1 MGMGRNSSRIASK
14 RIANSGKAESDVD
27 DYDNDSDWNY
37 SSDRKPASKKR
48 KDKNSPR
55 RLKGK
60 SKNGEQQSSSSIAEG
75 SNTLSNYES
84 LPIEE
89 RKALLTQMCGVISEH
104 TKKMC
109 TRSRRCPQHTEEQ
122 RKAVRVFLLSQGPV
136 IGNTLSVETSD
147 EMHIDVDTYD
157 ESDNHSLHEAIGQMW
172 ENVSSTNSSP
182 ADCSYHS
189 NNGSVGKKKDKRL
202 QPFSNSSLKK
212 LKARPGGSGPSSIA
226 GGDSVT
232 SDLL

>member
-1 MGMGRNSSRIASK
+1 
-14 RIANSGKAESDVD
+14 
-27 DYDNDSDWNY
+27 
-37 SSDRKPASKKR
+37 
-48 KDKNSPR
+48 
-55 RLKGK
+55 
-60 SKNGEQQSSSSIAEG
+60 
-75 SNTLSNYES
+75 
-84 LPIEE
+84 
-89 RKALLTQMCGVISEH
+89 MCGVISEH

-189 NNGSVGKKKDKRL
+189 NNGNRSATFSLMNIGANSCVDIRTISVIRGATQTLPGRPHEVL
-202 QPFSNSSLKK
+202 TGHHNHCFEHGCAQVVMFSLCSHSL
-212 LKARPGGSGPSSIA
+212 LE
-226 GGDSVT
+226 
-232 SDLL
+232 L